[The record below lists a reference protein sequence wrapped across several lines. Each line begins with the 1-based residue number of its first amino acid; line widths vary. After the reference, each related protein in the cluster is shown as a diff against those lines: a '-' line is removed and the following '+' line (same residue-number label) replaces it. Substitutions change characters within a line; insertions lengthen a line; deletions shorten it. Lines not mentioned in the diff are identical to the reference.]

1 MTLVLVTTWILI
13 GAAMTG
19 GAYWG
24 FLNTPESTVF
34 TIASSVL
41 LVLLTASLLAMT
53 INGAIFLWVNGPSA
67 RALKGSFKVIPAVI
81 PALLVFALFWWV
93 AYRVD
98 TWVALRS
105 GEINAWF
112 IATFGWDNISWL
124 FTGIRFLTT
133 WMRWVLAALL
143 AVSLMGGVAIIGW
156 RAGTRLQWLR
166 RALRPRTLLLS
177 TLWFVFLIALPWLYL
192 VPWRPNWVPPTGAEL
207 AFIVSKLSV
216 AAILM
221 AIGVALMIYEV
232 TRLPL
237 PPLEPKRERLAA

>member
-1 MTLVLVTTWILI
+1 MKLLLVTTWILF
-13 GAAMTG
+13 GAAATG

-41 LVLLTASLLAMT
+41 LVLLTMALLAMT
-53 INGAIFLWVNGPSA
+53 INGAILLWVNGPSA
-67 RALKGSFKVIPAVI
+67 RALKRSFKVIPAIV
-81 PALLVFALFWWV
+81 PALLVFALFWWL
-93 AYRVD
+93 AYRID

-124 FTGIRFLTT
+124 FTSIRFFTA
-133 WMRWVLAALL
+133 WMRWVLGALL
-143 AVSLMGGVAIIGW
+143 AVSLMGGLAVVGW
-156 RAGTRLQWLR
+156 RAATRAQWLR
-166 RALRPRTLLLS
+166 RALRPRALALA
-177 TLWFVFLIALPWLYL
+177 TLWFVVLIVLPWLYL

-207 AFIVSKLSV
+207 AFIVGKLSI

-237 PPLEPKRERLAA
+237 TPLDPKEARLAA

>member
-1 MTLVLVTTWILI
+1 MTLLLVTTWILV
-13 GAAMTG
+13 GAAVTG

-24 FLNTPESTVF
+24 FLTTPESTVF

-41 LVLLTASLLAMT
+41 LVLLAMALLAMT

-67 RALKGSFKVIPAVI
+67 RALRRSFKVIPAVV
-81 PALLVFALFWWV
+81 PALLVFALFWWL
-93 AYRVD
+93 AYRID

-124 FTGIRFLTT
+124 FTLIRFFTT
-133 WMRWVLAALL
+133 WMRWVLGALL
-143 AVSLMGGVAIIGW
+143 AVSLMGGMAVVGW
-156 RAGTRLQWLR
+156 RAAARVQWLR
-166 RALRPRTLLLS
+166 RALHPRALAVA
-177 TLWFVFLIALPWLYL
+177 TLWFVVLIVLPWLYL

-207 AFIVSKLSV
+207 AFIVGKLSI

-221 AIGVALMIYEV
+221 SAGVALMIYEV
-232 TRLPL
+232 TRLPIA
-237 PPLEPKRERLAA
+237 PLDPTAQRLAA

>member
-1 MTLVLVTTWILI
+1 MTLVLVTTWILV
-13 GAAMTG
+13 GAAVTG

-41 LVLLTASLLAMT
+41 LVLLTTALLAMT
-53 INGAIFLWVNGPSA
+53 INGAIFLWANGPSA
-67 RALKGSFKVIPAVI
+67 PALKRSFKVIPAII
-81 PALLVFALFWWV
+81 PALLVFALFWWL
-93 AYRVD
+93 AYRID

-124 FTGIRFLTT
+124 FTSIRFFTN
-133 WMRWVLAALL
+133 WMRWVLGAVLAL
-143 AVSLMGGVAIIGW
+143 SLMGGMAVIGW
-156 RAGTRLQWLR
+156 RAGTRLPWLR
-166 RALRPRTLLLS
+166 RALRPRTLALA
-177 TLWFVFLIALPWLYL
+177 TLWFVVLIVLPWLHL
-192 VPWRPNWVPPTGAEL
+192 VPWRPDWVPPSGAEL
-207 AFIVSKLSV
+207 AFIVGKLAI

-221 AIGVALMIYEV
+221 AVGVALMIYEV

-237 PPLEPKRERLAA
+237 PPLEPKQERLAA